1 MLLESQSNPASQGGE
16 VFPSTQVTW
25 LGRALQD
32 GDDGLRAAGEHVM
45 RVYAHPLRVY
55 LLGCSFRTLGEPDE
69 LVQGFFA
76 SRLSR
81 QTYLH
86 DWLRSGRPLRRWLIV
101 GFLHYLHETARR
113 EKRWRAKVDGGRQA
127 TPNGAEE
134 AFHREAALAIVR
146 EAVRVAAERC
156 EAAGQEEHWRIFVKH
171 HLEGLA
177 YDALPEEIAAA
188 PRRASVMARTAASKL
203 KAAMRELIAWPGAS
217 TDQIDAE
224 IRALMEEIQR

>member
-177 YDALPEEIAAA
+177 YDEAVATLEIPIGTLRSRLSRGRERLRETFRTPGHLPEGATHL
-188 PRRASVMARTAASKL
+188 RRVK
-203 KAAMRELIAWPGAS
+203 
-217 TDQIDAE
+217 
-224 IRALMEEIQR
+224 